1 MNRIIKYFYV
11 FITALFALFTAYE
24 IYMYMKVDSNYFGI
38 FYLFINFF
46 VMFLLFT
53 ITYNYES
60 ANRNIRISKN
70 IVSIIVGVLSS
81 FVLAYLLPYIFH
93 YVDDSFLFNDSI
105 YVISKIIK
113 PIMYL
118 SLGVV
123 SYLEIKQTK

>member
-1 MNRIIKYFYV
+1 MNRFIKYFYV

-24 IYMYMKVDSNYFGI
+24 IYIYMKVDSNYFGI
-38 FYLFINFF
+38 FYLFLNFF

-81 FVLAYLLPYIFH
+81 FVLTYLLPYIFH

>member
-38 FYLFINFF
+38 FYLFLNFF

-70 IVSIIVGVLSS
+70 SFNNSWGFIEFCFSI
-81 FVLAYLLPYIFH
+81 FTT
-93 YVDDSFLFNDSI
+93 I
-105 YVISKIIK
+105 YF
-113 PIMYL
+113 
-118 SLGVV
+118 SLCR
-123 SYLEIKQTK
+123 

>member
-38 FYLFINFF
+38 FYLFLNFF

-81 FVLAYLLPYIFH
+81 FVLAYLLLYIFH

>member
-1 MNRIIKYFYV
+1 MNRFFKYFYV
-11 FITALFALFTAYE
+11 FITTLFALLTAYE
-24 IYMYMKVDSNYFGI
+24 IYMYMKIDSNYFGI
-38 FYLFINFF
+38 FYLFLNFF

-60 ANRNIRISKN
+60 ASKNIRISKN
-70 IVSIIVGVLSS
+70 IVSIIVGLLAS
-81 FVLAYLLPYIFH
+81 FVLAYLLPYIFN
-93 YVDDSFLFNDSI
+93 YADDSFFFSDSI

-123 SYLEIKQTK
+123 SFLEIKQTK

>member
-1 MNRIIKYFYV
+1 MNRFFKYFYV
-11 FITALFALFTAYE
+11 FITTLFALLTAYE
-24 IYMYMKVDSNYFGI
+24 IYMYMKIDSNYFGI
-38 FYLFINFF
+38 FYLFLNFF

-60 ANRNIRISKN
+60 ASKNIRISKN

-81 FVLAYLLPYIFH
+81 FVLAYLLPYIFD
-93 YVDDSFLFNDSI
+93 YVDDSFFFNDSI

-118 SLGVV
+118 SLGII
-123 SYLEIKQTK
+123 SFLEIKQTK